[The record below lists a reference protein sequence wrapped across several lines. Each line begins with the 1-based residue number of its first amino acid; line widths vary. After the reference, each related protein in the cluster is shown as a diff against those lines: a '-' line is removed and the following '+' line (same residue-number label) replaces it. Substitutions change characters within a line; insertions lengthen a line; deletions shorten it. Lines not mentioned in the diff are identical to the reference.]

1 MTPAHKIFG
10 LIVVCVL
17 TLTIT
22 NAQPPP
28 RPSSPNVL
36 PKCTDDIARV
46 FVHTPVWGMVSK
58 KYIQGLSVDS
68 FRIAGGEGTFDLKC
82 FSSPDEPIDVGFVID
97 RSSSALKDSLR
108 LSSQGIRS
116 FIDESNKDNRYFAV
130 GFEKEPASLME
141 LTNDRTSIDDL
152 LTTLDRLKRQ
162 GRTALYDAISMSL
175 RGFAKDGERKKVL
188 IVFADGD
195 DNYSR
200 QDEDDVLDK
209 LHAANVRVYFVA
221 LVASTVQM
229 DNTKVSAEGR
239 MSRISGVTR
248 GGLVVTTPKSGVE
261 RILKGMARTLR
272 NEYTIGISPERPL
285 NKFQPIQFR
294 ILLPEEFEQVRTFGT
309 GQIYY

>member
-1 MTPAHKIFG
+1 MTPALKILRLMF
-10 LIVVCVL
+10 VCVL
-17 TLTIT
+17 AIKI
-22 NAQPPP
+22 ASAQQPPQ
-28 RPSSPNVL
+28 PSSPSVL
-36 PKCTDDIARV
+36 PKCGDDIAKV
-46 FVHTPVWGMVSK
+46 LVHTPVWGMASK
-58 KYIQGLSVDS
+58 KYIQGLSVDR

-82 FSSPDEPIDVGFVID
+82 FSSPDDPIDVGFVID

-130 GFEKEPASLME
+130 GFEKEPTSLME
-141 LTNDRTSIDDL
+141 LTNDRTSIDDF
-152 LTTLDRLKRQ
+152 LTTLDGLKRQ
-162 GRTALYDAISMSL
+162 GRTALFDAISMSL
-175 RGFAKDGERKKVL
+175 SGFATDRDRRKVL

-195 DNYSR
+195 DNYSSR
-200 QDEDDVLDK
+200 DEDDVLDE
-209 LHAANVRVYFVA
+209 LRAANVRVYFVA

-248 GGLVVTTPKSGVE
+248 GGLVVTTPKSGVD

-294 ILLPEEFEQVRTFGT
+294 ILLPKEFEQVRTFGT